1 MPPDSHTSYTDDQAV
16 SQDPE
21 MVSRA
26 GPGPLRPGGFLQRL
40 QNEDSGRMR
49 TLTLSAHR
57 AKGDRR
63 LTGQKRAFAVSTF
76 CFCFVF
82 FPDSPTKLKVGGSGG
97 AGLSCCLAC
106 LRWQCLPFEATLC
119 CYCSTQARVQARA
132 RAPGSCWTGP
142 RGALRRWSSSCF
154 HCSFFFPLGPSFP
167 DGVDGPGGGRDLG
180 RGDKKEAGGQP
191 HISWGCCIA
200 SWCAEGYHDV

>member
-1 MPPDSHTSYTDDQAV
+1 
-16 SQDPE
+16 

-26 GPGPLRPGGFLQRL
+26 GPGPLRPGGFLQRP

-63 LTGQKRAFAVSTF
+63 LTGQKRAFAFSTF

-97 AGLSCCLAC
+97 AGFILLLGLSQVAVPS
-106 LRWQCLPFEATLC
+106 LRGHSLLLLLGPGQRSGQSAGAGKLLGRTSRGSEEMELVLLPLFLLLP
-119 CYCSTQARVQARA
+119 S
-132 RAPGSCWTGP
+132 G
-142 RGALRRWSSSCF
+142 
-154 HCSFFFPLGPSFP
+154 SFFSRRG
-167 DGVDGPGGGRDLG
+167 GWTWRREGPGPGRQGG
-180 RGDKKEAGGQP
+180 GG
-191 HISWGCCIA
+191 G
-200 SWCAEGYHDV
+200 GGGNLT